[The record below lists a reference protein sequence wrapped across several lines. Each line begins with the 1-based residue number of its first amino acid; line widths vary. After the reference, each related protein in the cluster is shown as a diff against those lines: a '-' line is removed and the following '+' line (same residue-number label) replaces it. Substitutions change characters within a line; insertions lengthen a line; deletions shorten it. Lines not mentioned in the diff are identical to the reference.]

1 MTVFLVSF
9 LIALSQ
15 GQRLG
20 WDTPYIQ
27 RLFIIAGVALVL
39 FLVLALR
46 RQQPLVDLRLYKNLA
61 FAMVSIAVLIN
72 AMTFWGTNFLQTI
85 LLQRLMDY
93 TPAQAGYVVL
103 PGALIM
109 AFTTLIAGRLVDKID
124 RRIIILFGLSL
135 FAFASY
141 AFSFL
146 TLEQP
151 MSWIIWMILGR
162 YVTIGFIFTPI
173 NASSLMLLPPDK
185 VRMGSGL
192 INLLQQGIGGT
203 VGLATMTTLLQ
214 RRTIYHTSMLDESQ
228 VFSPLPWPE
237 VLGPAH
243 DLMVRAGE
251 SGAMAEVKSLALLH
265 HHLEQQATVAAYQ
278 DCFMLVVL
286 MCLVAMPLVLFL
298 RRPGTKSAG

>member
-1 MTVFLVSF
+1 
-9 LIALSQ
+9 
-15 GQRLG
+15 
-20 WDTPYIQ
+20 
-27 RLFIIAGVALVL
+27 
-39 FLVLALR
+39 
-46 RQQPLVDLRLYKNLA
+46 
-61 FAMVSIAVLIN
+61 
-72 AMTFWGTNFLQTI
+72 
-85 LLQRLMDY
+85 
-93 TPAQAGYVVL
+93 
-103 PGALIM
+103 
-109 AFTTLIAGRLVDKID
+109 VDKID
-124 RRIIILFGLSL
+124 RRLIILFGLSL

-141 AFSFL
+141 LFSFL

-203 VGLATMTTLLQ
+203 VGLALMTTLLQ
-214 RRTIYHTSMLDESQ
+214 RRTIYHASMLGESQ
-228 VFSPLPWPE
+228 VFSPLPWAE
-237 VLGPAH
+237 VLGPAD
-243 DLMVRAGE
+243 DLMARAGE

-298 RRPGTKSAG
+298 RRPGTKPSG